1 MKNKIYIS
9 LILSIFAFV
18 FLFGLASA
26 LNINVAPSS
35 IELSPYDNSKEL
47 TIINE
52 DNENFDLSLSTDTL
66 IVGNVQVDILNTT
79 ELNNVSIAKIKISAD
94 SEEIEENIDF
104 GEFFENSFTLTIKDR
119 ENSSIRDTQE
129 IFIKLSNNK
138 FCDEENTADLDIDIE
153 SIDVIKGF
161 GDDDEYWYPLDEIEI
176 EIEVSD
182 PEYDVE
188 DIEIE
193 FCLYDLEEN
202 ECILDEDDIEISED
216 DFDLDEGDK
225 IKTILSFKVDPEELT
240 SGNKDYRIYIK
251 AIGKI
256 DDKNYE
262 EEDEETCVSV
272 YEDIEIVTDDEFVI
286 IDNIVLNKEIFQ
298 CGEELRITA
307 DVWNIGDEELEDDEI
322 FVRVYNKDLEID
334 EKIEFIRGIDEMD
347 KEELDLIFKIPKEIE
362 EKFYVI
368 DMYAYDDEDMYANDI
383 YENSEDDK
391 AEYFVSVKVEGNC
404 VKEIEDQVVVFANL
418 ESAANAGEKMIV
430 KATVMNLGDDSS
442 IYAINVANYAGWAY
456 SATLDKTIFNLEKGS
471 SEDVLITLD
480 IKEDAYGSKSFDIE
494 LVLDEQVVLK
504 QPITVSIESSEGIFG
519 GLIENMKDN
528 ALLWSIGIL
537 NVILVLAII
546 IVAIKLIVKS

>member
-26 LNINVAPSS
+26 LNINIAPSS

-52 DNENFDLSLSTDTL
+52 DNENFDISLSTDTL

-79 ELNNVSIAKIKISAD
+79 ELNNVSIAKIKISVD

-119 ENSSIRDTQE
+119 ENSSISDTQE
-129 IFIKLSNNK
+129 ISIKLSNNK
-138 FCDEENTADLDIDIE
+138 FCDEENPADLDIRIK

-202 ECILDEDDIEISED
+202 ECILDEDDIEISKD

-251 AIGKI
+251 AIGEI

-262 EEDEETCVSV
+262 GDEETCVSV

-368 DMYAYDDEDMYANDI
+368 DMYVYDDEDMYANDI

-504 QPITVSIESSEGIFG
+504 QPITVSIESNSEGIFG